1 MTLTPDLSIGAL
13 TTYTSSYDPA
23 LAAAGLPY
31 MNAYVEYFGVRAS
44 HTWYGS
50 LDQQVTQ
57 KCASLGG
64 DPVPLSDQQPDILRH
79 CGICAAI
86 SMNNMPASRQLL
98 LLAEFEGANEAHV
111 QFFIGTRLLATEHVD
126 GSDRVAF
133 LFSCKEGNTYLPL
146 AIRLASEEEQA
157 GLKFFG
163 LDLYIL

>member
-1 MTLTPDLSIGAL
+1 MTLKPDLSIGAL
-13 TTYTSSYDPA
+13 TTYTSNYDPA

-50 LDQQVTQ
+50 LDQQAT
-57 KCASLGG
+57 KKFAAIGG
-64 DPVPLSDQQPDILRH
+64 DPVPLSNQQPDILRH

-86 SMNNMPASRQLL
+86 SMNNVPAKKQLL
-98 LLAEFEGANEAHV
+98 LLAEFEGANEAYV
-111 QFFIGTRLLATEHVD
+111 QFFIGTSLLTTEHVD

-133 LFSCKEGNTYLPL
+133 LISCKEGNTYLPFS
-146 AIRLASEEEQA
+146 IRLASDEEQA